1 VREFTDDAKIR
12 RQRRVADLVRQEIYE
27 IFRFEVKDP
36 RVRSLT
42 ITEVDLKQ
50 DLKSVIIYVCKFAE
64 GDGHEPTAEE
74 KAELMSG
81 LKSSSHFIYESLKKR
96 LAMKVIPSISFAYD
110 ERLAA
115 SSKIWGLIHSTQN
128 KSSEGE

>member
-1 VREFTDDAKIR
+1 MREFTEDAKIR

-50 DLKSVIIYVCKFAE
+50 DLKSAIIYVCKFAE

-74 KAELMSG
+74 KAELMAG

-96 LAMKVIPSISFAYD
+96 LAMKVIPSLSFQYD

-128 KSSEGE
+128 TSSEGE

>member
-1 VREFTDDAKIR
+1 VREFSDDAKLR

-27 IFRFEVKDP
+27 IFRSEVKDP

-50 DLKSVIIYVCKFAE
+50 DLKSAIIHVCKFAE
-64 GDGHEPTAEE
+64 GDGHEPTTEE
-74 KAELMSG
+74 KDELMAG
-81 LKSSSHFIYESLKKR
+81 LKSSSHFIYEALKRR
-96 LAMKVIPSISFAYD
+96 LAMKVIPSLKFSYD
-110 ERLAA
+110 DRLAA

-128 KSSEGE
+128 NPAEGE